1 MIGMR
6 RSHGIPESFGA
17 LVQGQQARWVI
28 RDNDYNK
35 LEWFEDY
42 PAPTLE
48 QVLAKQAELEAQ
60 EPLRVVREIRDW
72 YLQQSDWTQGVDI
85 RALRGSE
92 WCTAWDTYRQ
102 QLRDITTTQTGFY
115 FDEMNHI
122 QGVTWPERPAA
133 N

>member
-6 RSHGIPESFGA
+6 RSYGIPESFGA
-17 LVQGQQARWVI
+17 LVPGARWVI

-42 PAPTLE
+42 APPTLD
-48 QVLAKQAELEAQ
+48 QVLAKQVELEAG
-60 EPLRVVREIRDW
+60 EPVRVVREIRDW

-85 RALRGSE
+85 RALRGPE
-92 WCTAWDTYRQ
+92 WCAVWDTYRQ
-102 QLRDITTTQTGFY
+102 QLRDITSAQTGFY

-122 QGVTWPERPAA
+122 QGVTWPARPAA